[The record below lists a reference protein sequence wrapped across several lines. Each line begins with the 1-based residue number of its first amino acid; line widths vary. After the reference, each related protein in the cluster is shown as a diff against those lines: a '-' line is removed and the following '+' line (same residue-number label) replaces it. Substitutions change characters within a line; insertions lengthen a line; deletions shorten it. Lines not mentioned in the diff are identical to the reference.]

1 MSKKKYILSGRPA
14 MKRPNESGCVQ
25 IKGSTFKPKSSV
37 NTQTKK
43 LKEVNLDDLPYVEM
57 SSSERSLILAREN
70 ANIRR

>member
-25 IKGSTFKPKSSV
+25 IKGSTFKPKPSV
-37 NTQTKK
+37 TISTKK
-43 LKEVNLDDLPYVEM
+43 IQELNPDDLSSIEM

-70 ANIRR
+70 ASIRR